1 MANRRQTTKR
11 AHWTREQY
19 LEDTLARHLQVAR
32 LALQPQEAST
42 ARGEHYI
49 KPPHYTAALVAM
61 KQADSI
67 RHELD
72 QYRAQLAD
80 QQPPTD
86 PQEHMSA
93 LFGDLRRLRAAAE
106 AGGSYVAASNLLR
119 LEHDLVAAEIERQR
133 NADEVP
139 PDVAA
144 VIERLELVLEKL
156 PPVLRM
162 QLGPVLAPLL
172 ANAGQTPEA

>member
-1 MANRRQTTKR
+1 MADRRQTTRR

-19 LEDTLARHLQVAR
+19 LEDSLARHLQVAR
-32 LALQPQEAST
+32 RALQPQEAST

-61 KQADSI
+61 KQADTI

-72 QYRAQLAD
+72 QHRAQLRDYQAPAD
-80 QQPPTD
+80 PA
-86 PQEHMSA
+86 EHMA
-93 LFGDLRRLRAAAE
+93 AIYDDLRRLRGAAE

-119 LEHDLVAAEIERQR
+119 LEHDLVAAELERQR
-133 NADEVP
+133 NAEDVP

-144 VIERLELVLEKL
+144 VMERLELVLDKL

-172 ANAGQTPEA
+172 ATAGTTPEA